1 MSYRYH
7 LYKNNLNS
15 FRIIEYDNNDEGE
28 IYTLSWVLL
37 DRELY
42 DVPVR
47 NRILNWLKDNHPD
60 LLV

>member
-1 MSYRYH
+1 MSYRYY

-15 FRIIEYDNNDEGE
+15 FRIIEYDNNNLGE

-37 DRELY
+37 DQELY

-47 NRILNWLKDNHPD
+47 NRILDWLKDNHPD